1 MLTEKYKE
9 LGVEQINPVDEIPCG
24 STDVGSVSYVCP
36 TIQELSKSQIAQ
48 FFGHSKEMAV
58 ATISEDGKVWISNKE
73 HYCVNWFRFDY

>member
-36 TIQELSKSQIAQ
+36 TIQGTIKIVDCS
-48 FFGHSKEMAV
+48 V
-58 ATISEDGKVWISNKE
+58 AWS
-73 HYCVNWFRFDY
+73 F